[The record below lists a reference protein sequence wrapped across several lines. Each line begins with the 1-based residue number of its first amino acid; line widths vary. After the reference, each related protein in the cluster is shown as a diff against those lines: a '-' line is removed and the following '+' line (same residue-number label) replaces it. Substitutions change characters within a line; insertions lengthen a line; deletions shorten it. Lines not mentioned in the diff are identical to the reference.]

1 MNPGIFLIKNN
12 EELVEMNEQSYDS
25 EKLLQT
31 WLAKYPELL
40 VGNQI
45 NAKEPRRFLLIEQE
59 CGVPAK
65 ESGVDRWK
73 IDHIFLDQDSVP
85 TMIEVK
91 RSSDT
96 RVRREV
102 VGQML
107 DYAAN
112 ATAYWPASRMRERFE
127 NHCAQNGLDA
137 EEVLTEF
144 LLESVEADDFWTKAD
159 KNLKERRLRLMF
171 VADKIPPELQ
181 SIVEFLN
188 EQLDHTEVLA
198 IEIKQFVAQQGL
210 RCLAPRVIGQT
221 AKAQEVK
228 GSRSRT
234 IVKEEDFFAELNE
247 RSPAAAKVAR
257 RILEWAYENSL
268 PVNWRG
274 SSFVP
279 ILDYGGQYTHN
290 PITVV
295 GGRKMPR
302 VGIKFGRMRN
312 RQKLSEEQRLE
323 LLRKLNEIPGVDLAM
338 DSIDRFPSIPLSSLA
353 QKGALERFFRAIE
366 WVNNEV
372 AKREQMSHSIPH
384 DKSSR
389 KS

>member
-1 MNPGIFLIKNN
+1 MNPGIFLIQDN
-12 EELVEMNEQSYDS
+12 EELVEMNEQAYDS
-25 EKLLQT
+25 EKLLQM

-45 NAKEPRRFLLIEQE
+45 DAKEPRRFLFVEQE

-65 ESGVDRWK
+65 EGGADRWK
-73 IDHIFLDQDSVP
+73 IDHIFLDQDAMP
-85 TMIEVK
+85 TLIEVK

-112 ATAYWPASRMRERFE
+112 ATQYWPASRMRERFE
-127 NHCAQNGLDA
+127 LRCTSSGLDP
-137 EEVLTEF
+137 EERLNDF
-144 LLESVEADDFWTKAD
+144 LLGAFETEHFWDKAD
-159 KNLKERRLRLMF
+159 QNLKERRLRLVF
-171 VADKIPPELQ
+171 VADKIPAELQ

-188 EQLDHTEVLA
+188 EQMDHTEVLA
-198 IEIKQFVAQQGL
+198 IEIKQFVGDQGL

-221 AKAQEVK
+221 ARAIEVK
-228 GSRSRT
+228 GSQRT
-234 IVKEEDFFAELNE
+234 IIKQDDFFTQLHEK
-247 RSPAAAKVAR
+247 SPSEANVAR
-257 RILEWAYENSL
+257 RIMEWATQNSL

-279 ILDYGGQYTHN
+279 IVDYGGEYTHN
-290 PITVV
+290 PITVT
-295 GGRKMPR
+295 GRGKPR

-312 RQKLSEEQRLE
+312 RQKLSEEERLE
-323 LLRKLNEIPGVDLAM
+323 LLRRLNDIPGVDLPV
-338 DSIDRFPSIPLSSLA
+338 DSIDRFPSIPLSTLA
-353 QKGALERFFRAIE
+353 KGDALERFLRAIE

-372 AKREQMSHSIPH
+372 KKGKP
-384 DKSSR
+384 
-389 KS
+389 